1 MNIKKKIII
10 DVRSKVE
17 YEENHIEK
25 AINIPLDILLNSEN
39 EILKN
44 KIVYLYCLSGN
55 RSKTALDF
63 LREKNIECVDLGGI
77 DEAEK
82 IISNHNI

>member
-1 MNIKKKIII
+1 MNIKKKVII

-25 AINIPLDILLNSEN
+25 AINIPLDILLNFEN

-44 KIVYLYCLSGN
+44 KIV
-55 RSKTALDF
+55 
-63 LREKNIECVDLGGI
+63 
-77 DEAEK
+77 
-82 IISNHNI
+82 

>member
-1 MNIKKKIII
+1 M
-10 DVRSKVE
+10 E

-25 AINIPLDILLNSEN
+25 AINISLDILLNFEN

-63 LREKNIECVDLGGI
+63 LTKKKIECVDLGGI
-77 DEAEK
+77 DEAKK